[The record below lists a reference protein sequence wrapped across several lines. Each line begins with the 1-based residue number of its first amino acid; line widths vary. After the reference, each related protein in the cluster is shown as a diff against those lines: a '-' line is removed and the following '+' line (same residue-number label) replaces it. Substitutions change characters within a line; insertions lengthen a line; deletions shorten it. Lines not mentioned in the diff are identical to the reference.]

1 MPPAQGVAREG
12 SGLPPR
18 EQRLRSVGLSAC
30 LAGALLVLLNEWF
43 LIKLSCHTESNAL
56 QKSNHPISTQ
66 VSLAPKQG
74 AEDKDRSLV
83 QTRGCTNSTPLL
95 SGSQKASR
103 LLTWALPPP
112 WDFLHQHP
120 QPPAPWKPPVGARGN
135 GGHLAAGGRYRGIAE
150 PGTDLLQ
157 SWAAEAGNQTS
168 PQLPALPEVQQG
180 RGMAVRK
187 LRLRLLL
194 FLPLISLLEL
204 PPVASEPGLR
214 GLPALRSLPGGGRRE
229 QIRRAPCGGDAP
241 GPPAPSCGHCPSGR
255 RLTST
260 FSSVPGV
267 RMSQKGQRDGCAQ
280 LCPPCSQPRAPS
292 SPGHHH
298 EPTAMLHNPTPK
310 LHSGTSKPQKLQLEL
325 ASYHQESISPWQ
337 SEAFLGVRNLTC

>member
-30 LAGALLVLLNEWF
+30 LAGALLVLLNERF

-74 AEDKDRSLV
+74 AEDKDGSLV

-103 LLTWALPPP
+103 LLAWALPPP

-135 GGHLAAGGRYRGIAE
+135 GGHLAAGGRYRGVAE

-157 SWAAEAGNQTS
+157 SWAAGAAPGGIRARAAWA
-168 PQLPALPEVQQG
+168 PC
-180 RGMAVRK
+180 
-187 LRLRLLL
+187 
-194 FLPLISLLEL
+194 
-204 PPVASEPGLR
+204 PPVPAR
-214 GLPALRSLPGGGRRE
+214 GREKGADPESPVWGG
-229 QIRRAPCGGDAP
+229 C
-241 GPPAPSCGHCPSGR
+241 
-255 RLTST
+255 
-260 FSSVPGV
+260 
-267 RMSQKGQRDGCAQ
+267 
-280 LCPPCSQPRAPS
+280 PRAPS
-292 SPGHHH
+292 P
-298 EPTAMLHNPTPK
+298 ELWAL
-310 LHSGTSKPQKLQLEL
+310 PQWQKADIHIQLR
-325 ASYHQESISPWQ
+325 AR
-337 SEAFLGVRNLTC
+337 G